1 MEMLRLKIFPKLKNE
16 STNRINRKKT
26 SVFSTSDMYPKFLIF
41 KLPNVLNRDA
51 SSIPKRLLRSA
62 INKRNKE
69 LKHVSVGIFT

>member
-1 MEMLRLKIFPKLKNE
+1 
-16 STNRINRKKT
+16 
-26 SVFSTSDMYPKFLIF
+26 MYPKFLIF

-69 LKHVSVGIFT
+69 LKLVSVGIFT